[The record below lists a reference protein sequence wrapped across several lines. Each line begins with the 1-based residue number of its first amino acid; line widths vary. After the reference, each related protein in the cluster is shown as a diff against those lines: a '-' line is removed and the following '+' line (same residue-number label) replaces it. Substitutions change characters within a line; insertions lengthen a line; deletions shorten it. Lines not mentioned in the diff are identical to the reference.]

1 MEDAKLKIFGY
12 TANSAQPCLIN
23 YTELHSKNGLGLEE
37 FPEIICKIY
46 YPW

>member
-1 MEDAKLKIFGY
+1 MEDAKLQTFGSS
-12 TANSAQPCLIN
+12 ANSSQPYLIN
-23 YTELHSKNGLGLEE
+23 YTDLQAKNGLGLEE